1 MKLRK
6 SFETQNNIP
15 NWNSEERC
23 TQLEASLN
31 YYKSKSADCAFCIL
45 FFLAQYFFFLCNIH
59 RFLIQY
65 QCSKVNK
72 I

>member
-45 FFLAQYFFFLCNIH
+45 FFLAHYFFFLM
-59 RFLIQY
+59 QY
-65 QCSKVNK
+65 TQVFNTILMQQS
-72 I
+72 